1 MDGAQHQR
9 LGSKRAKTM
18 PEIKATRLSGSA
30 RKKSLSKWSS
40 YSTVSWRMDAKKDYH
55 YTLHTSLSQESHWC
69 LRGWYEFQRWLL
81 PALIGIL
88 TATCGAFIERSV
100 ELYGSLRF
108 GYCPTNYLLTEEKC
122 GGAWIRHAEQG
133 QPYTMYVGVSCGL
146 VLVAALLVRFVA
158 PCARG
163 SGIPEVKTILGGFT
177 LDGVLS
183 FKTLVTKI
191 VGLGFSV
198 GAGLSCGKEG
208 PLVHIACCWSNCLS
222 ALAPRWRT
230 NEAKRRELLSTA
242 AAAGVSVAFGAP
254 LGGVLFS
261 FEEVSTM
268 FPSRTM
274 VLAFFAASV
283 AALTLDWWN
292 PTGTG
297 KLTLFQTAYNT
308 PPAYAEYI
316 GFIILGILGGLIGAV
331 FVHYNIMVCAG
342 RRKGTWWRNRVP
354 EVFEVLLICF
364 FTAVTSFPNRYTC
377 VLSSAT
383 IRSLFHACYDA
394 SPSKPNMMGLCDGM
408 EPRTDLAL
416 SASLLLAGLLRFVQ
430 MTFTFGAGVPA
441 GLFVPC
447 LFTGACLGR
456 VVGLVAHSV
465 NAMIPGSTIVVN
477 PGVYA
482 MVGAASVLGGV
493 CRVTISLVV
502 IMFEL
507 TDGLQM
513 VVPFMCACL
522 IAKFVGDYFTAGIY
536 DCAIRLRGYPY
547 LHEPDECA
555 FHKSAEDVMDEDL
568 EVLDCEEQTIGEL
581 LQTLRETV
589 FSGFPLVRSARL
601 RNRTLIGYIHKNQ
614 LLQHL
619 EDKVKTS
626 QLVSEGTRVSFRPP
640 AGSHAEDLSGF
651 VDSTVYRVVKE
662 MPLKEV
668 HEMFRKLGIKLI
680 MVEEDG
686 QLVGMITKKS
696 FIDHVDEI
704 ERAEVEGTLER
715 DFTGTFLQEPLL
727 EKGESPSGKSPSRM
741 SP

>member
-1 MDGAQHQR
+1 MEHI
-9 LGSKRAKTM
+9 RAKTM
-18 PEIKATRLSGSA
+18 PEIRPQKSSGKT

-40 YSTVSWRMDAKKDYH
+40 YSTVSWRMDAQKDY
-55 YTLHTSLSQESHWC
+55 TEHTKTISESTNW
-69 LRGWYEFQRWLL
+69 LVRGWHEFQRWLL
-81 PALIGIL
+81 PALIGVL
-88 TATCGAFIERSV
+88 TATCGAFIEHAV
-100 ELYGSLRF
+100 ELYGGLRF
-108 GYCPTNYLLTEEKC
+108 GYCPTSYILTEEKC
-122 GGAWIRHAEQG
+122 GDAWITYEREG
-133 QPYTMYVGVSCGL
+133 YPYLKYVGVSCGL
-146 VLVAALLVRFVA
+146 VLIAALLVRFVA
-158 PCARG
+158 PTARG

-177 LDGVLS
+177 LDDVLS

-222 ALAPRWRT
+222 ALVPRWRT

-308 PPAYAEYI
+308 PPAYPEYI
-316 GFIILGILGGLIGAV
+316 GFILLGVLGGLIGAV
-331 FVHYNIMVCAG
+331 FVHYNIMICAG
-342 RRKGTWWRNRVP
+342 RRKGTPWRNKLP
-354 EVFEVLLICF
+354 EVFEVLMICF
-364 FTAVTSFPNRYTC
+364 CTAVTSYPNRYTC

-383 IRSLFHACYDA
+383 IRSLFHACSDT
-394 SPSKPNMMGLCDGM
+394 SPSRPDMMGLCNGL
-408 EPRTDLAL
+408 EPQTDLAL
-416 SASLLLAGLLRFVQ
+416 SAGLLIAGLLRFVQ

-456 VVGLVAHSV
+456 VVGFGAHYINSL
-465 NAMIPGSTIVVN
+465 IPGSQVVVN

-522 IAKFVGDYFTAGIY
+522 IAKFVGDYFTGGIY

-547 LHEPDECA
+547 LHEPDEAA
-555 FHKSAEDVMDEDL
+555 FHKCAEDVMDEDL
-568 EVLDCEEQTIGEL
+568 EVLDCEEHTIGEL
-581 LQTLRETV
+581 LGKMRTSEYG
-589 FSGFPLVRSARL
+589 GFPLIRASKL
-601 RNRTLIGYIHKNQ
+601 KNRTIVGYIHRLQ

-619 EDKVKTS
+619 ENELRVNQLVKESDKVAFK
-626 QLVSEGTRVSFRPP
+626 PP
-640 AGSHAEDLSGF
+640 PGSRAIDLSPL
-651 VDSTVYRVVKE
+651 VDVTVYRVVKE
-662 MPLKEV
+662 MPVKEV

-680 MVEEDG
+680 LVEEDG
-686 QLVGMITKKS
+686 HLVGMITKKS

-704 ERAEVEGTLER
+704 ERAEVEGHLER
-715 DFTGTFLQEPLL
+715 EFTGRFALTEPLL
-727 EKGESPSGKSPSRM
+727 ESSESPSGRKSPKRTVD
-741 SP
+741 P